1 MRLIAWYD
9 PRLPGP
15 ALPATALVE
24 LQRIAAVCDGDSLAA
39 QLSASA
45 LPATLILVSGNH
57 VPRVAWQAILAF
69 LERGGGLV
77 VLGDAPLMHPWPAE
91 PGQPEQ
97 LAYLRELHIHEA
109 LPVPSNDWQ
118 QLIASPALPWLND
131 TLACLSRT
139 PTRGFVLRPTTSKDH
154 PAESGSAGPIDAV
167 IQPLVIA
174 EDAAGRP
181 VAAPVVLL
189 ETLRGRHAGGR
200 WIFINQRAD
209 ASFWERGGMRL
220 LQDCAAR
227 AAAGVTELRL
237 QPDLACWQ
245 PGDKPSLTLTVEQLG
260 TARPAEP
267 WQLELM
273 VSRDHAPLA
282 QLQQTVTVDR
292 YPQRIALPLDLVIE
306 PGLYALTATLRCG
319 DEVRQLRQ
327 GFWGMDRPLLARGE
341 RLGVGPDY
349 FERGGTPQPIVGMT
363 YMAPTVHRKFLQLP
377 NVADWD
383 ADFAAFAAGGV
394 NLIRTGIWTGWRQ
407 AMFIDGEPSEPLLR
421 AIDAFLLTAA
431 RHGLEVTFTFFA
443 FTPECW
449 EGGNPYLDPRAL
461 AAQKR
466 LIAAIVRRHAGSTH
480 VHWDLINEPS
490 MFDPN
495 RVFEGPRSH
504 GDAHEAAAFRTWLR
518 ERHGDIAL
526 LAPLWDV
533 SNAVLPDWSAVRPPE
548 PTEVGFN
555 TTEIGVKGHGIWL
568 DYTLFSQAAFAGW
581 AREMADFIRHL
592 APGALVTVGQDE
604 ALGLQRP
611 ANAFFASAIDYTN
624 NHSWW
629 LNDALLWDTLFAK
642 VPGKPMLVQETGIM
656 HVEAPTGRSKR
667 SEVELAHLL
676 ERKYAYAF
684 AGGGAGAVQ
693 WIWQINY
700 HMDNLNESHIGALR
714 ADGTHKPEAAVTWA
728 FGAFFAQ
735 VGSLLRE
742 RRQAS
747 VAVVYPYSN
756 DYGNRR
762 FAVEATQRATRAL
775 AYELKQPFA
784 SIGEYQL
791 DDLATLAPQLIILPS
806 PHALAE
812 IAWAKLSDYVFHS
825 GATLLVTGPLSLNEY
840 WHTAARAPFGATL
853 TANLA
858 REERLDIAGTRYWLS
873 FGGDKTARLAKEIV
887 EAEPAARFM
896 RKPHGSGTLLW
907 CPLPAE
913 MNDRVEPVAALYDHA
928 LHVSGITP
936 PLLWHSGR
944 QSGIYIEKQTMA
956 EGALWVLVSEAGED
970 EALDFTDHASERRYR
985 LTLPAGRA
993 LLFATDGAGE
1003 LVATLNDHPV
1013 AVS

>member
-1 MRLIAWYD
+1 M
-9 PRLPGP
+9 
-15 ALPATALVE
+15 
-24 LQRIAAVCDGDSLAA
+24 
-39 QLSASA
+39 
-45 LPATLILVSGNH
+45 PATLILVNGNH
-57 VPRVAWQAILAF
+57 VPRVAWSEILAF
-69 LERGGGLV
+69 LARGGGLV
-77 VLGDAPLMHPWPAE
+77 VLGDAPLLHPWPAE
-91 PGQPEQ
+91 SSQPEQ
-97 LAYLRELHIHEA
+97 LAYLRNLHIHEA
-109 LPVPSNDWQ
+109 LVVANTGWQ
-118 QLIASPALPWLND
+118 SLQASERLPWLGAH
-131 TLACLSRT
+131 LACLPMSA
-139 PTRGFVLRPTTSKDH
+139 TRGFVLRPTTTKDH
-154 PAESGSAGPIDAV
+154 PADSGSAGPIDAL
-167 IQPLVIA
+167 IEPLVIA
-174 EDAAGRP
+174 TDTSGRP
-181 VAAPVVLL
+181 VAAPVVLI
-189 ETLRGRHAGGR
+189 ETLRGRFAGSR
-200 WIFINQRAD
+200 WIFINQRPDTA
-209 ASFWERGGMRL
+209 FWENGGAAL
-220 LQDCAAR
+220 LRACAAYT
-227 AAAGVTELRL
+227 ASGVTELRL
-237 QPDLACWQ
+237 QPDLACWL
-245 PGDKPSLTLTVEQLG
+245 PGERPGLTLTAEQLSADR
-260 TARPAEP
+260 TART
-267 WQLELM
+267 WQLDLAIEHEG
-273 VSRDHAPLA
+273 RPLI
-282 QLQQTVTVDR
+282 QLQRELAVDR
-292 YPQRIALPLDLVIE
+292 YPQRIGLPLDFSVE
-306 PGLYALTATLRCG
+306 PGFYAIRATLRCG
-319 DEVRQLRQ
+319 DEQRLLRQ
-327 GFWGMDRPLLARGE
+327 GFWGLDGALLTRGE
-341 RLGVGPDY
+341 RLGAGADY
-349 FERGGTPQPIVGMT
+349 FERGGQSMPIVGMT

-377 NVADWD
+377 NVADWE
-383 ADFAAFAAGGV
+383 ADFAELAAAGV

-449 EGGNPYLDPRAL
+449 EGSNPYLDPRAI

-466 LIAAIVRRHAGSTH
+466 LIAAIVRRHAASTH

-490 MFDPN
+490 MFDPK

-504 GDAHEAAAFRTWLR
+504 GDAFEAAAFRSWLQH
-518 ERHGDIAL
+518 RHGDIAL
-526 LAPLWDV
+526 LAPLWDETTTKL
-533 SNAVLPDWSAVRPPE
+533 ADWPDIPPPE
-548 PTEVGFN
+548 HSQIGLN
-555 TTEIGVKGHGIWL
+555 TTEIAVKGHGSWL

-581 AREMADFIRHL
+581 ATEMADFIRHL
-592 APGALVTVGQDE
+592 APGAMVTVGQDE

-611 ANAFFASAIDYTN
+611 ANAFFAEAIDYTN

-667 SEVELAHLL
+667 SELELAHLL

-728 FGAFFAQ
+728 FGAFCRK
-735 VGSLLRE
+735 VGHLLRD
-742 RRQAS
+742 RRQPS

-791 DDLATLAPQLIILPS
+791 DGLAALAPQLIILPS
-806 PHALAE
+806 PHALSE
-812 IAWAKLSDYVFHS
+812 LAWAKLSDYVFHS

-840 WHTAARAPFGATL
+840 WHPAARAPFGATL
-853 TANLA
+853 PANLA

-873 FGGDKTARLAKEIV
+873 FGGDKAARLAKEIV

-896 RKPHGSGTLLW
+896 RKPLGSGTLLW

-928 LHVSGITP
+928 LHIAGITA

-956 EGALWVLVSEAGED
+956 DGALWVLVSEAGED
-970 EALDFTDHASERRYR
+970 EALDFTDHTSERRYR

-993 LLFATDGAGE
+993 LLFATDAAGE
-1003 LVATLNDHPV
+1003 LVAALNDHLI